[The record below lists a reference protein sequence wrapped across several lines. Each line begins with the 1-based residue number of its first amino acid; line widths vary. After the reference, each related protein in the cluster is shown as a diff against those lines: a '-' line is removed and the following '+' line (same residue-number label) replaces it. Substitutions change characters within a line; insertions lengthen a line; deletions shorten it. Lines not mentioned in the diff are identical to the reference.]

1 MNQLV
6 FVKKG
11 ISVVRKCLMKPNRQ
25 ISNRK
30 VLKKILRGILLV
42 PLLLSSMVY
51 AVSLDEIK
59 SRGFMTIATEDNYAP
74 FEIIADGKPSGFT
87 NDMVAEL
94 RKYAPFEIKQE
105 IMPWTGLL
113 PALTT
118 GKYDAAITGA
128 IVSTERL
135 ARFDFAPPIAS
146 AQHMAILRAKDESV
160 KTVADLSG
168 KTLGLQAGSVLLTRL
183 PELEQMLKASGGKLG
198 RVIEYTSYPEAYADL
213 ANGRLD
219 YVIDGFVPAKTLAM
233 KRSNVFKMGP
243 AVSGPGFHAW
253 AIPKGNES
261 LLGFITQ
268 FLNQMRES
276 GKLAELQEK
285 WFGQAFP
292 DLPTQPITSVEQYQ
306 ELISIK

>member
-59 SRGFMTIATEDNYAP
+59 SRGFMTIATEDN
-74 FEIIADGKPSGFT
+74 
-87 NDMVAEL
+87 
-94 RKYAPFEIKQE
+94 YAPFEIKQE